1 VPDLLGFGHSQRV
14 ELPAHEYSHAGQA
27 ALLAQLVQELG
38 LKSVDVAGSSY
49 GGGVAAQLALD
60 FPDIVRRLVIVDGQV
75 YELGGG
81 LFQAMGRLPWG
92 IGSALTRKA
101 LVSPFA
107 DEPFARIRGTTAA
120 LQALNRVAIDARIPE
135 DLHELRLPVLLV
147 WGEKDRLFPLAQARR
162 LLRTLPNA
170 TLEIIP
176 RAGHSPQEERP
187 DEVAARIRAAVD
199 ISLETNIIDRAPQIV
214 PKDEKPPIRVLRET
228 RRPGQSVCPLLSP
241 GLRFSSMAIHR
252 ETD

>member
-38 LKSVDVAGSSY
+38 LKSVDAAGSSY

-60 FPDIVRRLVIVDGQV
+60 FPGMVRRLVIVDGQV

-101 LVSPFA
+101 LV
-107 DEPFARIRGTTAA
+107 
-120 LQALNRVAIDARIPE
+120 
-135 DLHELRLPVLLV
+135 
-147 WGEKDRLFPLAQARR
+147 FPW
-162 LLRTLPNA
+162 
-170 TLEIIP
+170 
-176 RAGHSPQEERP
+176 
-187 DEVAARIRAAVD
+187 
-199 ISLETNIIDRAPQIV
+199 
-214 PKDEKPPIRVLRET
+214 
-228 RRPGQSVCPLLSP
+228 LSN
-241 GLRFSSMAIHR
+241 GIAFV
-252 ETD
+252 